1 MLAKPLIPLGAFLQ
15 GGCQVPGGDAGRVLV
30 AMGVALGRMCRG
42 MLTAAAGGAKL
53 EALTPLGAMSD
64 DQLKAFLAAVEA
76 DAGLQEQ
83 LKAAGDADAVVAIAK
98 AAGFVISA
106 EELKRAKAEISEEEL
121 ESVAGGVPTF
131 GQIYS
136 QGPCCS

>member
-1 MLAKPLIPLGAFLQ
+1 
-15 GGCQVPGGDAGRVLV
+15 
-30 AMGVALGRMCRG
+30 
-42 MLTAAAGGAKL
+42 MLTAAAGCAKL

-76 DAGLQEQ
+76 DAGLQDQ

-106 EELKRAKAEISEEEL
+106 EEIGFVIWRAQAEISEEEL
-121 ESVAGGVPTF
+121 ESVAGG
-131 GQIYS
+131 GQLRFS
-136 QGPCCS
+136 NSHTQCGTPGCCFLFSTC